1 MRRAKVAE
9 APVTTEEL
17 QELSDLLDFLSKY
30 CIIFIIA
37 VSPTI

>member
-17 QELSDLLDFLSKY
+17 QELSDPLDFLAKY
-30 CIIFIIA
+30 FIIFIIA